1 MVKQPTTWIVVV
13 DGAQAR
19 FLETRDARHF
29 AVVDQMASAE
39 ARLKSHELGS
49 DHPGR
54 SQESAAAARHAVAP
68 RHDPHELAGER
79 FIQEV
84 ADEIARADRAHRF
97 ERLVLVAPNRRLGQL
112 RENLAAEIRS
122 KVHRE
127 IGKDLIKLSDAELS
141 ARLTELLGPQ

>member
-1 MVKQPTTWIVVV
+1 MVKQPKTWVVVV

-29 AVVDQMASAE
+29 AVVEQVASSE

-54 SQESAAAARHAVAP
+54 AHESVGTARHAVAP
-68 RHDPHELAGER
+68 RHDPHELASER

-84 ADEIARADRAHRF
+84 ADALQRAGREHRF

-112 RENLAAEIRS
+112 RERLAADLQK

-127 IGKDLIKLSDAELS
+127 VGKDLIKLSDAELS
-141 ARLTELLGPQ
+141 ERLAALLGPQ